1 MAASIIFAGCAR
13 DCAAHLP
20 QVLANFERFA
30 GTVEKA
36 CFIFAEDGSS
46 DSTRDALSQWCGE
59 RPNAHIL
66 NIDGFDTRPN
76 KPGERQ
82 AFLRNRILAFI
93 KDRGFADYDGFCIMD
108 FGAANVPEIATA
120 GFSAATEFLFS
131 HRANA
136 GVFAVSDPVYYDIDA
151 LHCEGWCEADWRKAF
166 RAAPISD
173 KIDVFQAHVCDRQ
186 VPVERA
192 HPPIYVNSAFGGLA
206 VYRLSYALQAT
217 YAGLDQDGEETSE
230 HVSFNADIKRLG
242 GDLYIFPA
250 LRNSTPWEAC
260 FEGQQQ
266 KTMRLSNKGVEIE
279 LLAPQSHQLD
289 HYMNAYPLY
298 DRRLPLLLAVF
309 NRLVGPASLLDIGAN
324 ILDTVA
330 LMRLSGVH
338 LSRFVSVDAS
348 LEFYK
353 YAQFN
358 AARNA
363 AQFGKSEIIWGFVGA
378 KEDRGNIAAGNGTGN
393 VRSLRSSGAGVPRL
407 NPQHVT
413 FADLARTGADL
424 VKIDLDGY
432 DHVVICENMAWLKR
446 WKPMLWVE
454 AQIEEAADLAA
465 WSNILLALAEDF
477 PYVAA
482 FDNFGFCLCAGTMIE
497 KWSVVLELIGIG
509 ARYRMNEA
517 ALGEPRFYY
526 LDLLFVPRHRVQV
539 FQAFVAQLPEMQLQS
554 SGPATPEVAPKA
566 ALSESAETREY
577 HAQVG

>member
-1 MAASIIFAGCAR
+1 MPGSIIFAGCAR

-20 QVLANFERFA
+20 QVLANFERLA
-30 GTVEKA
+30 STVESA
-36 CFIFAEDGSS
+36 CFILAEDGSS

-59 RPNAHIL
+59 RGNAHIL
-66 NIDGFDTRPN
+66 NFDDLDAMPKRPS
-76 KPGERQ
+76 ERQ
-82 AFLRNRILAFI
+82 AVLRNRILAFI
-93 KDRGFADYDGFCIMD
+93 KDRGLTDYDGFCIMD
-108 FGAANVPEIATA
+108 FGAANAPEIATD
-120 GFSAATEFLFS
+120 GFAAATEFLFS

-151 LHCEGWCEADWRKAF
+151 LRCEGWCAADWRAAF
-166 RAAPISD
+166 RATPVSGKSD
-173 KIDVFQAHVCDRQ
+173 AFQALVCDRQ
-186 VPVERA
+186 VPVDRA
-192 HPPIYVNSAFGGLA
+192 HPPIYVSSAFGGLA
-206 VYRLSYALQAT
+206 VYRLSYALQAA
-217 YAGLDQDGEETSE
+217 YAGLDQDGEETCE

-250 LRNSTPWEAC
+250 LRNSTPWQAC

-266 KTMRLSNKGVEIE
+266 KTMRLSNNGVEIE

-298 DRRLPLLLAVF
+298 DRRLSLLLAVF
-309 NRLVGPASLLDIGAN
+309 NRLAGPASLLDIGAN

-330 LMRLSGVH
+330 LIRLNGVQ
-338 LSRFVSVDAS
+338 LSRSVSVDAS

-353 YAQFN
+353 YARFN

-378 KEDRGNIAAGNGTGN
+378 EEDWGNIAAGNGTGN
-393 VRSLRSSGAGVPRL
+393 VRNLRSSGEGEPLL
-407 NPQHVT
+407 NPRHVT

-432 DHVVICENMAWLKR
+432 DHVVIRKNMAWLKR

-454 AQIEEAADLAA
+454 AQIEAAADLSA
-465 WSNILLALAEDF
+465 WSNILLALADDF

-517 ALGEPRFYY
+517 TLGKPGFYY
-526 LDLLFVPRHRVQV
+526 LDLLFVPRHRAPV
-539 FQAFVAQLPEMQLQS
+539 FQAFVAQLPEMQLA
-554 SGPATPEVAPKA
+554 GGNAAPEATPE
-566 ALSESAETREY
+566 SAEAREY
-577 HAQVG
+577 HAHIG